1 MAYKNKTADYQAPDA
16 EVAQE
21 NKPVKGKRGSKSAS
35 LELNC
40 KASPEV
46 MSEII
51 TDSLHWFNR
60 PIVKSDAECLERL
73 IEFFEFYAKSGGI
86 PTVEKMCLCLGASKQ
101 TVWEWQNGAKTH
113 ERAEMIKNAKGILAS
128 IDADLAIRGLIN
140 PVVYIF
146 RGKNYYGMKDQ
157 QEVSVTHTARIEDG
171 MSQDEIRRR
180 LLEDSSTPVTELSTA
195 TDTPTIETTGE
206 VVD

>member
-1 MAYKNKTADYQAPDA
+1 MATKKKTDYLSDEV
-16 EVAQE
+16 EVAQD

-35 LELNC
+35 VELHC

-46 MSEII
+46 ISEIL
-51 TDSLHWFNR
+51 TDNLHWFNYKA
-60 PIVKSDAECLERL
+60 VKTDEECLDRL
-73 IEFFEFYAKSGGI
+73 VEFFQYYAQSGGI
-86 PTVEKMCLCLGASKQ
+86 PTVEKMCLSLGVATQ
-101 TVWEWQNGAKTH
+101 TVWEWQQGAKGKD
-113 ERAEMIKNAKGILAS
+113 RMEMIKRAKNLIAS
-128 IDADLAIRGLIN
+128 FDADLAIRGLIN

-180 LLEDSSTPVTELSTA
+180 LLEDSSSTITELSTA
-195 TDTPTIETTGE
+195 TEPTTIEVTAE
-206 VVD
+206 VDD

>member
-1 MAYKNKTADYQAPDA
+1 MPTKKKTDYLSDEI

-51 TDSLHWFNR
+51 SDSLHWFNR
-60 PIVKSDAECLERL
+60 PIVKDDNECLERL
-73 IEFFEFYAKSGGI
+73 VEFFDYYAKTGGI

-101 TVWEWQNGAKTH
+101 VVWDWQNGSKSS
-113 ERAEMIKNAKGILAS
+113 ERAELIKNAKGILAS

-146 RGKNYYGMKDQ
+146 RGKNYYGMRDQ
-157 QEVSVTHTARIEDG
+157 QELAVTHTTRIEDG

-180 LLEDSSTPVTELSTA
+180 LLEDSSSEASPTI
-195 TDTPTIETTGE
+195 TDTPTIEVTAE
-206 VVD
+206 VKE

>member
-1 MAYKNKTADYQAPDA
+1 MATKKKTDYQVA
-16 EVAQE
+16 EIETVQD

-35 LELNC
+35 IELNC

-51 TDSLHWFNR
+51 SDSLHWFNR
-60 PIVKSDAECLERL
+60 PVVKDDAECLERL
-73 IEFFEFYAKSGGI
+73 VEFFDYYAKTGGI

-101 TVWEWQNGAKTH
+101 TVWDWQNGSKSR
-113 ERAEMIKNAKGILAS
+113 ERADMIKNAKGILAS

-157 QEVSVTHTARIEDG
+157 QELAVTHTARIEDG

-180 LLEDSSTPVTELSTA
+180 LLEDSSSTA
-195 TDTPTIETTGE
+195 AESSTIEVTGE
-206 VVD
+206 VKE

>member
-1 MAYKNKTADYQAPDA
+1 MPTKKKTDYPSA
-16 EVAQE
+16 EIEVVQE
-21 NKPVKGKRGSKSAS
+21 TKPVKGKRGSKSAS

-51 TDSLHWFNR
+51 SDSLHWFNR
-60 PIVKSDAECLERL
+60 PVVKDDAECLERL
-73 IEFFEFYAKSGGI
+73 VEFFDYYAKTGGI

-101 TVWEWQNGAKTH
+101 TTWDWQNGSKGRD
-113 ERAEMIKNAKGILAS
+113 RADLIKNAKGILAS

-157 QEVSVTHTARIEDG
+157 QELSVTHTARIEDG

-180 LLEDSSTPVTELSTA
+180 LLEDSSSTA
-195 TDTPTIETTGE
+195 PSTIPDTQTIETTAE
-206 VVD
+206 IKE

>member
-1 MAYKNKTADYQAPDA
+1 MATRKKTDYLSD
-16 EVAQE
+16 EVEAAHD

-40 KASPEV
+40 KAPPEV

-60 PIVKSDAECLERL
+60 PTVKDDAECLERL

-101 TVWEWQNGAKTH
+101 TVWDWQNGAKTR
-113 ERAEMIKNAKGILAS
+113 ERADLIKNAKGILAS

-180 LLEDSSTPVTELSTA
+180 LLEDSSSTITELSTA
-195 TDTPTIETTGE
+195 TEPTTIEVTAE
-206 VVD
+206 VDD